1 VTGAIAVRY
10 PPTLPNVIMNPAG
23 NQFSINGVESYS
35 DWTAGEPLAPTAA
48 NASVVGQ
55 VRDAQGR
62 GVYGARV
69 VIQSQD
75 GTILSA
81 LTNPFG
87 SYRIDGVPSG
97 QSYLASVTHKRY
109 VFVSQTINVSEDIV
123 GLDFIADSEVR
134 PLKSTE
140 RDPSP

>member
-1 VTGAIAVRY
+1 VRSRSVSADAAERDNESGGAIS
-10 PPTLPNVIMNPAG
+10 
-23 NQFSINGVESYS
+23 FSINGVESYS

-48 NASVVGQ
+48 NASVIGQ

-87 SYRIDGVPSG
+87 SYRIDGC
-97 QSYLASVTHKRY
+97 AER
-109 VFVSQTINVSEDIV
+109 SELSRIRN
-123 GLDFIADSEVR
+123 A
-134 PLKSTE
+134 
-140 RDPSP
+140 